1 METAL
6 EPALESEVESG
17 VETETAD
24 LLARIDRTRL
34 PLHVA
39 AIMDGNGRWAAERGL
54 ERVEGHG
61 AGIAAV
67 RDTVEA
73 AAGLGLAALTL
84 FAFSV
89 ENWKRPPE
97 EVRVLME
104 LLKKYL
110 SLELENLVA
119 NDIRFR
125 PLGRLEELPGEVRE
139 ALAEAVEATR
149 RCEGLSF
156 SIALNYGGRAE
167 IVDAARRIAAE
178 AAAAGEAPELDEE
191 RFAGYL
197 YTRGLPDPDLLIRTS
212 GEMRVSNFL
221 LFQSAYTE
229 FWITPRYWPDFR
241 RRDLYRAILAY
252 QRRERRYGGIR

>member
-1 METAL
+1 MPTSS
-6 EPALESEVESG
+6 PVRPVEDAA
-17 VETETAD
+17 EAETAD

-61 AGIAAV
+61 AGIVSV

-73 AAGLGLAALTL
+73 AAGLGLSALTL
-84 FAFSV
+84 FAFSI

-110 SLELENLVA
+110 NLELENLVA

-125 PLGRLEELPGEVRE
+125 PIGRIEELPAEVRE
-139 ALAEAVEATR
+139 ALDRAVAATS
-149 RCEGLSF
+149 RCEGLRF
-156 SIALNYGGRAE
+156 TIALNYGGRAE

-178 AAAAGEAPELDEE
+178 AAAQGGVPALDED
-191 RFAGYL
+191 RFADYL

-229 FWITPRYWPDFR
+229 FWITPRFWPDFR
-241 RRDLYRAILAY
+241 RGDLYRAILAY
-252 QRRERRYGGIR
+252 QGRDRRYGGIG